1 VNKMMESGLQ
11 VSYYEINGLHGKNI
25 KEMKK

>member
-1 VNKMMESGLQ
+1 MMESGLQ